1 MTTGTETVDEVVQ
14 RVAAWFSR
22 RFDRLTGLAT
32 QLIDVT
38 SLDADGHIEI
48 TDATRKRLKS
58 VAVRFLAEDETIDG
72 CGLIIAQ
79 SALGTEVGDLE
90 WWVREEESRFAR
102 YSFGV
107 VPGADRYYDYSHHE
121 WFTRAFIDGETA
133 VVGPYIDYLGVEAY
147 VVTITVPAEIDGVRI
162 GAVGNDIQVADLEA
176 ALLPELLRTP
186 AEIALV
192 GARGTVLFGTSS
204 TFVSGDYVAPE
215 LDGFRSV
222 AVGPAG
228 AGLRIVAPAH

>member
-1 MTTGTETVDEVVQ
+1 MMPETEIVDEVIQ
-14 RVAAWFSR
+14 RVDAWFSR
-22 RFDRLTGLAT
+22 RFDRLARLAT

-38 SLDADGHIEI
+38 ALDADGHIEI
-48 TDATRKRLKS
+48 TEAARKRLKS
-58 VAVRFLAEDETIDG
+58 VAVRYLAEDEAVDG

-79 SALGTEVGDLE
+79 SALGTEIGDLE

-121 WFTRAFIDGETA
+121 WFTRAFVDGETA
-133 VVGPYIDYLGVEAY
+133 IVGPYIDYLGIEAY
-147 VVTITVPAEIDGVRI
+147 VVTITVPAEIDGTRI
-162 GAVGNDIQVADLEA
+162 GAVGNDLQVADLEA
-176 ALLPELLRTP
+176 ALLPEMLRAP
-186 AEIALV
+186 AEIALI

-204 TFVSGDYVAPE
+204 RFVSGDYVAPE

-228 AGLRIVAPAH
+228 AGLRIVVPSA